1 MRERELLERD
11 NDQAHQ
17 MVPYET
23 KISLDLTFLER
34 VVHSASPRTHAPSRR
49 LASEGAK
56 SEAAVA
62 LVYSRHQGVDAFLK
76 QVHEATPMQIVEIER
91 QGVAGT
97 FIADLSERM
106 ALPASRVFGML
117 RIPKA
122 TAARKAAEGAVID
135 GRAGQAAVG
144 MVKLLGIARDIV
156 DDSTAEGAQEFDAV
170 KWLGRWIERPQPA
183 LGGRKPA
190 DLLDTPTGI
199 EMVARVLGALQSGA
213 YQ

>member
-1 MRERELLERD
+1 M
-11 NDQAHQ
+11 H
-17 MVPYET
+17 P
-23 KISLDLTFLER
+23 
-34 VVHSASPRTHAPSRR
+34 ASPGTHAPSGR